1 VFAQRSN
8 DKDAFGRLVL
18 ISADG
23 SSPSTLTS
31 AFASNPAWSPDSEWI
46 VFARGLDSNGNDEL
60 DEKDETD
67 LWAVERSSGTLVPL
81 VQAPGV
87 DAAPS
92 WTY

>member
-1 VFAQRSN
+1 M
-8 DKDAFGRLVL
+8 L

-23 SSPSTLTS
+23 SSPSTLTP
-31 AFASNPAWSPDSEWI
+31 AYASTPAWSPDSEWI
-46 VFARGLDSNGNDEL
+46 GFARGLDTNGNGEL

-67 LWAVERSSGTLVPL
+67 LWAIQRASGALVPL

-87 DAAPS
+87 DSAPS

>member
-1 VFAQRSN
+1 VQRS
-8 DKDAFGRLVL
+8 DSKDAFGELVL

-23 SSPSTLTS
+23 SSLSTLTPAYATTS
-31 AFASNPAWSPDSEWI
+31 AWSPDSEWI
-46 VFARGLDSNGNDEL
+46 VFARGLDSNGNGEL

-67 LWAVERSSGTLVPL
+67 LWAIERASRTLVLL
-81 VQAPGV
+81 VQAPGA